1 MASNEMRAFL
11 DALRDSPKKGE
22 SGSIAEQRAITDD
35 AMAGEPVPENVLI
48 DDFTLADRP
57 ARKYFTPGVREDAT
71 LLYLHGGGYRVGSLD
86 SHHSFMAHLAVACET
101 AVNGLGYRLAP
112 EHPYPAALDDAVAA
126 YREILEYTPGE
137 RIMIAGD
144 SAGGG
149 LALACCLRIRDEG
162 LPMPGC
168 AALLSPATDL
178 TCSGESMRDSREVFM
193 KDMAMYAGDYPLD
206 TVGISPLFGDMA
218 GLPPLLIQAA
228 SDESLLDDSTRLE
241 KRASDAGVS
250 VDMQLFDDAF
260 HVFQIFTHLPE
271 SQAALSAIGSFYKR
285 HI

>member
-11 DALRDSPKKGE
+11 DALRDSPKKGK

-35 AMAGEPVPENVLI
+35 VMAGEPVPENVLI

-126 YREILEYTPGE
+126 YQEILEYTAGE
-137 RIMIAGD
+137 KIMIAGD

-149 LALACCLRIRDEG
+149 SPQAV
-162 LPMPGC
+162 PM
-168 AALLSPATDL
+168 LS
-178 TCSGESMRDSREVFM
+178 VF
-193 KDMAMYAGDYPLD
+193 L
-206 TVGISPLFGDMA
+206 
-218 GLPPLLIQAA
+218 
-228 SDESLLDDSTRLE
+228 
-241 KRASDAGVS
+241 
-250 VDMQLFDDAF
+250 
-260 HVFQIFTHLPE
+260 
-271 SQAALSAIGSFYKR
+271 
-285 HI
+285 